1 MELLFLSFMELT
13 LAEPRL
19 LKESINIISEMVTE
33 VTIRV
38 DKDKIEIIAID
49 PANVAMVDY
58 KLLSSAFIEYSVPK
72 PQELA
77 INLEHLKQV
86 LKRAKPTE
94 TVTIALDEQKNR
106 LKVMFKGEGNKTF
119 NIPLINIEETE
130 QKIPTLQFATRVNLP
145 SARFDDAIEDMSII
159 SESLSLHS
167 HADKFVIKSESNM
180 KDALVEMPSREDI
193 VISLEGDAVSS
204 KYSIEYLKKI
214 SKASKLSDTVTLEFG
229 ADYPLRAEYKLMD
242 KLRLSFILAPR
253 VSND

>member
-1 MELLFLSFMELT
+1 MQLT

-19 LKESINIISEMVTE
+19 LKESMNIISELVTE

-49 PANVAMVDY
+49 PANVAMVDF
-58 KLLSSAFIEYSVPK
+58 KLLSSAFVEYTVPK

-86 LKRAKPTE
+86 LKRAKPMD
-94 TVTIALDEQKNR
+94 TVTLSLDEKKNR
-106 LKVMFKGEGNKTF
+106 LTVLLRGDGNRTF
-119 NIPLINIEETE
+119 NIPLITIEEAE
-130 QKIPTLQFATRVNLP
+130 QKIPSLQFATKVTL
-145 SARFDDAIEDMSII
+145 SSIRFDDAIEDMSII

-167 HADKFVIKSESNM
+167 HPDKFILKAESNL
-180 KDALVEMPSREDI
+180 KDAMVELPAREDTSI
-193 VISLEGDAVSS
+193 VLEGDALSA

-214 SKASKLSDTVTLEFG
+214 SKANKLSDIVTLEFA

>member
-1 MELLFLSFMELT
+1 MELT

-19 LKESINIISEMVTE
+19 LKESMNIISDLVSE
-33 VTIRV
+33 VTLRI
-38 DKDKIEIIAID
+38 DKDKIEVIAID
-49 PANVAMVDY
+49 PANVAMVDF
-58 KLLSSAFIEYSVPK
+58 KLLSSAFMEYSVPK

-86 LKRAKPTE
+86 LKRAKPVD
-94 TVTIALDEQKNR
+94 TVTLALDEGKNR
-106 LKVMFKGEGNKTF
+106 LKVLLKSDGQKTF
-119 NIPLINIEETE
+119 NIPLIVIDEVE
-130 QKIPTLQFATRVNLP
+130 QKIPSLQFGTKIVL
-145 SARFDDAIEDMSII
+145 SSMKFDEAIEDMSII

-167 HADKFVIKSESNM
+167 YPDKFIIRSESNL
-180 KDALVEMPSREDI
+180 KDAMVEIPVHDGMQI
-193 VISLEGDAVSS
+193 TLEGDALSS

-214 SKASKLSDTVTLEFG
+214 SKANKLSDEVTLEFG

>member
-1 MELLFLSFMELT
+1 MQLT

-19 LKESINIISEMVTE
+19 LKESMNIISELVNE
-33 VTIRV
+33 VTIKV

-49 PANVAMVDY
+49 PANVAMVDF
-58 KLLSSAFIEYSVPK
+58 KLLSSAFVEYSVPV

-86 LKRAKPTE
+86 LKRAKPTD
-94 TVTIALDEQKNR
+94 TVTLALDGDKHR
-106 LKVMFKGEGNKTF
+106 LKVLLKAEGNRTF
-119 NIPLINIEETE
+119 NIPLITIEENE
-130 QKIPTLQFATRVNLP
+130 QKIPTLQFGTKV
-145 SARFDDAIEDMSII
+145 SMSSVKFDDAIEDMSII

-167 HADKFVIKSESNM
+167 FPDKFVIKAESNL
-180 KDALVEMPSREDI
+180 KDGMVELPAREDI
-193 VISLEGDAVSS
+193 VISLQCDAVSS

-214 SKASKLSDTVTLEFG
+214 SKASKLSDEVTLEFG

-253 VSND
+253 VSNY